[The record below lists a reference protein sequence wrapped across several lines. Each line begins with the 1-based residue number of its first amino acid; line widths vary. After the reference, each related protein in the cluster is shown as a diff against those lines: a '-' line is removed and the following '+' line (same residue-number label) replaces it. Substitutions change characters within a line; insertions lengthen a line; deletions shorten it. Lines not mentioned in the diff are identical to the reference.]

1 MVLCGRDMA
10 PSSHPTPSYPG
21 TTAAAMYTAERGGL
35 RTVIAD
41 AAWSAYRRSL
51 EMGGKDSNVGPGRAK
66 RASRQ

>member
-1 MVLCGRDMA
+1 
-10 PSSHPTPSYPG
+10 
-21 TTAAAMYTAERGGL
+21 MYTAERGGL

-66 RASRQ
+66 RAARQ